1 MVPLSLSL
9 LPHPLLR
16 RAFRACGGSAAFF
29 FSTAPPERTDTST
42 FTFSA
47 PEETRNSGI
56 QVVHDPWSNKGTGFT
71 IPERDRLRIRGLVP
85 PRTLTLALQSEKI
98 MAVVQSKKDELDR
111 HAFLLDLLDRN
122 ETLYYRMLIDNLE
135 TLAPIVYTPTVGLAC
150 QKFGSVFRRARG
162 MYFSSQDKG
171 QMGVMCHNW
180 PRSDVEVVVVT
191 DGSRILGLGDLGA
204 NGMGIPIGKLALYV
218 AAGGID
224 PRKVLPVML
233 DLGTDN
239 AGLQSDP
246 WYLGMTHSRLRGAE
260 YHQMVH
266 EFVNSIHARWPHALI
281 QFEDFSSDKAATI
294 LETYRHKHLCFND
307 DIQGTGAVVLGAL
320 LAAVRT
326 QGEGTR
332 LAQQRIVICGAG
344 SAGMGVAASLSAA
357 MTSKEGL
364 SPAAAAERVWVVDQF
379 GLMGASRAAGALT
392 PAQAAFARRDE
403 GLGGLHD
410 GAPLADVV
418 AAVKPTILLGF
429 TGVGGAWKEDVV
441 QEMARHVERPI
452 IFPLSNPTANAECNA
467 EQAYAW
473 TNGKAVFG
481 GGSPFAAVALPGGAS
496 VLPSQINNMFMFP
509 CVRGGCARPASAG
522 RHPVPC
528 ATPTTPLSHSH
539 TRSGM
544 GLCSVAVRPRRITDD
559 MFQAAAYAMAGM
571 VSKEDLAAGRVVPRV
586 RAIREVSAHVAA
598 AAAQSAMAA
607 GIAQQMPPA
616 GDLVQYM
623 RSRMYEPSYRPMFAT
638 HVNKN

>member
-1 MVPLSLSL
+1 MLSATSLRRILHPRRCGASL
-9 LPHPLLR
+9 L
-16 RAFRACGGSAAFF
+16 
-29 FSTAPPERTDTST
+29 STAPERTDTSK
-42 FTFSA
+42 FAYSA

-56 QVVHDPWSNKGTGFT
+56 QCVHDPWSNKGTGFT

-85 PRTLTLALQSEKI
+85 PRTLTLAAQSEKI
-98 MAVVQSKKDELDR
+98 MAVVEAKRDELDR

-135 TLAPIVYTPTVGLAC
+135 KLAPIVYTPTVGLAC

-180 PRSDVEVVVVT
+180 PRDDVEVVVVT

-246 WYLGMTHSRLRGAE
+246 WYLGMTHSRLRGDE
-260 YHQMVH
+260 YHAMVH

-294 LETYRHKHLCFND
+294 LETYRNGHLCFND

-326 QGEGTR
+326 QGEGSR
-332 LAQQRIVICGAG
+332 LADQRIVICGAG
-344 SAGMGVAASLSAA
+344 SAGMGVAASLAAA
-357 MTSKEGL
+357 MTGREGL
-364 SPAAAAERVWVVDQF
+364 TAAAAAERIWVVDQF
-379 GLMGASRAAGALT
+379 GLMGASRAAGSLT
-392 PAQAAFARRDE
+392 AAQAFFARKDE
-403 GLGGLHD
+403 RVGGLRD
-410 GAPLADVV
+410 GAALGDVV
-418 AAVKPTILLGF
+418 AGVKPTILLGF

-441 QEMARHVERPI
+441 REMARHVERPI
-452 IFPLSNPTANAECNA
+452 IFPLSNPTANAECSA

-473 TNGKAVFG
+473 TRGKAVFG
-481 GGSPFAAVALPGGAS
+481 GGSPFAAVALPDGGS

-509 CVRGGCARPASAG
+509 CVKGAAPPARPTPSPPLPSPLTTHA
-522 RHPVPC
+522 HPC
-528 ATPTTPLSHSH
+528 APLPAAAWAFAPSPCGPGASPTT
-539 TRSGM
+539 
-544 GLCSVAVRPRRITDD
+544 CFKRPRTRW
-559 MFQAAAYAMAGM
+559 
-571 VSKEDLAAGRVVPRV
+571 RRW
-586 RAIREVSAHVAA
+586 
-598 AAAQSAMAA
+598 
-607 GIAQQMPPA
+607 
-616 GDLVQYM
+616 
-623 RSRMYEPSYRPMFAT
+623 
-638 HVNKN
+638 